1 VAATVAAEAAAA
13 SVAVWAA
20 CWVEET
26 DKAMNWRAFA
36 YGAGLTVVL
45 LLIPVRRINTVDG
58 PLPEGTLHCAIP
70 TQDAEFHRSLVKK
83 YADDKGLEFNIV
95 LCRDLSVLD
104 SLRSGNLDLVVA
116 NDPPDSLLDGLAT
129 SRAFADGSVW
139 AVREDEVEALRHI
152 NQWITELTASA
163 RFNRMQKRYF
173 SGKTVSLTSISQYDN
188 ILRQCADSIGWD
200 WRLLAAVVYHESRF
214 HNDANSSKGAL
225 GLMQIRSK
233 RYPEEVLL
241 NPAANIAV
249 GSRYLSKLQD
259 MFTENAAGPT
269 EAIKFALAAYNMGEG
284 KTGQLI
290 DRTLEQGQDASR
302 WDNVKQQ
309 LPEHHHTRAYV
320 ENVLNTYAY
329 YSKLY
334 PR

>member
-1 VAATVAAEAAAA
+1 MNGRVLAYAAAI
-13 SVAVWAA
+13 S
-20 CWVEET
+20 
-26 DKAMNWRAFA
+26 
-36 YGAGLTVVL
+36 LVL
-45 LLIPVRRINTVDG
+45 LLLPVKRARIAVA
-58 PLPEGTLHCAIP
+58 PPPEGTIRCAIP
-70 TQDAEFHRSLVKK
+70 TQDAEFHRSLVQK
-83 YADDKGLEFNIV
+83 YAQDKHLDLSIV

-104 SLRSGNLDLVVA
+104 SLRAGNLDLVVA
-116 NDPPDSLLDGLAT
+116 NDPADSLLDGLLT
-129 SRAFADGSVW
+129 SRSFADGSVW

-188 ILRQCADSIGWD
+188 ILRQSADSIGWD

-249 GSRYLSKLQD
+249 GSRYLKKLQN
-259 MFTENAAGPT
+259 MFSENAADPT

-284 KTGQLI
+284 KVSQLI
-290 DRTLEQGQDASR
+290 EKTQEQGQDASR
-302 WDNVKQQ
+302 WDNVKEQ
-309 LPEHHHTRAYV
+309 LPEVHHTRAYV
-320 ENVLNTYAY
+320 ENVLNSYAY

>member
-1 VAATVAAEAAAA
+1 MDRRTLAYAAALA
-13 SVAVWAA
+13 
-20 CWVEET
+20 
-26 DKAMNWRAFA
+26 
-36 YGAGLTVVL
+36 LVL
-45 LLIPVRRINTVDG
+45 LLIPIRSTKNVVG
-58 PLPEGTLHCAIP
+58 LPPEGSIRCAIP
-70 TQDAEFHRSLVKK
+70 THDDAFHRSLVKK
-83 YADDKGLEFNIV
+83 YADDKGLDVNIV

-104 SLRSGNLDLVVA
+104 SLRNGNLDLVVA

-188 ILRQCADSIGWD
+188 ILRQSADSIGWD

-241 NPAANIAV
+241 NPAANIRV
-249 GSRYLSKLQD
+249 GSLYLSKLQE
-259 MFTENAAGPT
+259 MFSDTAADPT
-269 EAIKFALAAYNMGEG
+269 ESVKFALAAYNMGEG
-284 KTGQLI
+284 KVGQLI
-290 DRTLEQGQDASR
+290 GKTEELGQDASR
-302 WDNVKQQ
+302 WDNVKEQ
-309 LPEHHHTRAYV
+309 LPDHHHTRAYV

>member
-1 VAATVAAEAAAA
+1 
-13 SVAVWAA
+13 
-20 CWVEET
+20 
-26 DKAMNWRAFA
+26 MNWRAFT
-36 YGAGLTVVL
+36 YGTGLTLVL
-45 LLIPVRRINTVDG
+45 LLIPVRRINYVDG
-58 PLPEGTLHCAIP
+58 PFPEGSLHCAIP

-104 SLRSGNLDLVVA
+104 SLRTGNLDLVVA
-116 NDPPDSLLDGLAT
+116 NDPPDSLLKGLAT

-188 ILRQCADSIGWD
+188 ILRQSADSIGWD

-259 MFTENAAGPT
+259 MFAERAADPT

-284 KTGQLI
+284 KAGQLI
-290 DRTLEQGQDASR
+290 DKTEELGLDASR
-302 WDNVKQQ
+302 WNNVKEQ

>member
-1 VAATVAAEAAAA
+1 
-13 SVAVWAA
+13 
-20 CWVEET
+20 
-26 DKAMNWRAFA
+26 MNWRAFA
-36 YGAGLTVVL
+36 YAAGLTLVL
-45 LLIPVRRINTVDG
+45 LLIPVRREKIADAH
-58 PLPEGTLHCAIP
+58 LPEGTLRCAIP

-95 LCRDLSVLD
+95 LCQDLGILD
-104 SLRSGNLDLVVA
+104 SLRTGSLDMVVA
-116 NDPPDSLLDGLAT
+116 NDPPDSTLDGLAT

-188 ILRQCADSIGWD
+188 ILRQSADSIGWD

-214 HNDANSSKGAL
+214 LNDANSSKGAL

-241 NPAANIAV
+241 DPAANIQV
-249 GSRYLSKLQD
+249 GSRYLSKLQE
-259 MFTENAAGPT
+259 MFSDTAADPT
-269 EAIKFALAAYNMGEG
+269 ESVKFALAAYNLGES
-284 KTGQLI
+284 KVRQLI
-290 DRTLEQGQDASR
+290 AKTEEMGLDTSR
-302 WDNVKQQ
+302 WNNVKEQ
-309 LPEHHHTRAYV
+309 LPEQHHTRAYV

>member
-1 VAATVAAEAAAA
+1 
-13 SVAVWAA
+13 
-20 CWVEET
+20 
-26 DKAMNWRAFA
+26 MNWRAFA
-36 YGAGLTVVL
+36 YAAGLTLVL
-45 LLIPVRRINTVDG
+45 LLIPVRRIRIADA
-58 PLPEGTLHCAIP
+58 PLPEGTLRCAVP
-70 TQDAEFHRSLVKK
+70 TQDAEFHRSMVKK

-104 SLRSGNLDLVVA
+104 SLRTGALDLVVA
-116 NDPPDSLLDGLAT
+116 NNPPDSTLEGLAT

-188 ILRQCADSIGWD
+188 ILRQSADSIGWD
-200 WRLLAAVVYHESRF
+200 WRLLAAVTYHESRF

-241 NPAANIAV
+241 NPAANIRV
-249 GSRYLSKLQD
+249 GSLYLKKLQD
-259 MFTENAAGPT
+259 MFSDTAADPT
-269 EAIKFALAAYNMGEG
+269 ESIKFALAAYNMGEG
-284 KTGQLI
+284 KVGQLI
-290 DRTLEQGQDASR
+290 GKTEDLGQDASR
-302 WDNVKQQ
+302 WDNVKEQ

>member
-1 VAATVAAEAAAA
+1 
-13 SVAVWAA
+13 
-20 CWVEET
+20 
-26 DKAMNWRAFA
+26 MNWRSLA
-36 YGAGLTVVL
+36 YGAGLALIL

-58 PLPEGTLHCAIP
+58 PIPEETLRCAIP

-104 SLRSGNLDLVVA
+104 SLRTGSLDLVVA
-116 NDPPDSLLDGLAT
+116 NDPPEAMLKGLAT
-129 SRAFADGSVW
+129 SRSFADGSVW

-214 HNDANSSKGAL
+214 HNDASSSKGAL

-241 NPAANIAV
+241 NPAANISV
-249 GSRYLSKLQD
+249 GSRYLSRMQK
-259 MFTENAAGPT
+259 MFSEKAANPT

-284 KTGQLI
+284 KTGSLI
-290 DRTLEQGQDASR
+290 EIAEEQGLDASR
-302 WDNVKQQ
+302 WDIVKQE

>member
-1 VAATVAAEAAAA
+1 
-13 SVAVWAA
+13 
-20 CWVEET
+20 
-26 DKAMNWRAFA
+26 MNWKAFA
-36 YGAGLTVVL
+36 YAAGLTVVL
-45 LLIPVRRINTVDG
+45 LLIPVRRTDTVSA
-58 PLPEGTLHCAIP
+58 PAPEGTLTCAIP
-70 TQDAEFHRSLVKK
+70 SQDAEFHRSLVKK
-83 YADDKGLEFNIV
+83 YAEDKSLDFHIIQSEDPGT
-95 LCRDLSVLD
+95 LD
-104 SLRSGNLDLVVA
+104 SLRTGALDLVVA
-116 NDPPDSLLDGLAT
+116 NDPPDSLLTGLAT

-188 ILRQCADSIGWD
+188 ILRTSADSIGWD

-214 HNDANSSKGAL
+214 HNGANSSKGAV

-233 RYPEEVLL
+233 RYPEELLL

-249 GSRYLSKLQD
+249 GSRYLSKLQG
-259 MFTENAAGPT
+259 MFADTAADST
-269 EAIKFALAAYNMGEG
+269 EAIKFALAAYNIGEG
-284 KTGQLI
+284 KVGQLI
-290 DRTLEQGQDASR
+290 ETTLELGQDASR
-302 WDNVKQQ
+302 WDNVKTM
-309 LPEHHHTRAYV
+309 LPEGHHTRAYV
-320 ENVLNTYAY
+320 ENVLNTYSY

>member
-1 VAATVAAEAAAA
+1 
-13 SVAVWAA
+13 
-20 CWVEET
+20 
-26 DKAMNWRAFA
+26 MNWRSLA
-36 YGAGLTVVL
+36 YSAGLVLVL
-45 LLIPVRRINTVDG
+45 LLIPVRRFNTVEG
-58 PLPEGTLHCAIP
+58 PAPEGILHCAIP
-70 TQDAEFHRSLVKK
+70 TQDAEFHRSLVRK
-83 YADDKGLEFNIV
+83 YAEDKGLEFDMV

-104 SLRSGNLDLVVA
+104 SLRTGKLDLVVA
-116 NDPPDSLLDGLAT
+116 NDPPDSLLRGLAT

-139 AVREDEVEALRHI
+139 AVREDEVQALRHI

-188 ILRQCADSIGWD
+188 ILRQSADSIGWD

-249 GSRYLSKLQD
+249 GSRYLRRLQD
-259 MFTENAAGPT
+259 MFAEKAADPT

-284 KTGQLI
+284 KAGLLI
-290 DRTLEQGQDASR
+290 EKTEEQGLDASR

-309 LPEHHHTRAYV
+309 LHEQHHTRAYV

>member
-1 VAATVAAEAAAA
+1 
-13 SVAVWAA
+13 
-20 CWVEET
+20 
-26 DKAMNWRAFA
+26 MNWRAFA
-36 YGAGLTVVL
+36 YAAGLTLVL
-45 LLIPVRRINTVDG
+45 LLIPIRREKIADA
-58 PLPEGTLHCAIP
+58 PLPEGTLRCAIP

-104 SLRSGNLDLVVA
+104 SLRAGSLDLVVA
-116 NDPPDSLLDGLAT
+116 NDPPDSTLDGLAT

-188 ILRQCADSIGWD
+188 ILRQSADSIGWD

-225 GLMQIRSK
+225 GLMKIRSK

-241 NPAANIAV
+241 KPAANIRV
-249 GSRYLSKLQD
+249 GSLYLSKLQK
-259 MFTENAAGPT
+259 MFSDTAADPT
-269 EAIKFALAAYNMGEG
+269 ESVKFALAAYNMGEG
-284 KTGQLI
+284 KVGQLI
-290 DRTLEQGQDASR
+290 GKTEELGQDASR
-302 WDNVKQQ
+302 WDNVKEQ
-309 LPEHHHTRAYV
+309 LPDHHHTRAYV

>member
-1 VAATVAAEAAAA
+1 
-13 SVAVWAA
+13 
-20 CWVEET
+20 
-26 DKAMNWRAFA
+26 MNWRAFA
-36 YGAGLTVVL
+36 YAASLTLVL
-45 LLIPVRRINTVDG
+45 LLIPIRREKIADA
-58 PLPEGTLHCAIP
+58 PLPEGTLRCAIP

-104 SLRSGNLDLVVA
+104 SLRAGSLDLVVA
-116 NDPPDSLLDGLAT
+116 NDPPDSTLDGLAT

-188 ILRQCADSIGWD
+188 ILRQSADSIGWD

-241 NPAANIAV
+241 NPAANIRV
-249 GSRYLSKLQD
+249 GSLYLSKLQELFSD
-259 MFTENAAGPT
+259 TAADPT
-269 EAIKFALAAYNMGEG
+269 ESIKFALAAYNMGEG
-284 KTGQLI
+284 KVGQLI
-290 DRTLEQGQDASR
+290 GKTEELGQDASR
-302 WDNVKQQ
+302 WDNVKEQ
-309 LPEHHHTRAYV
+309 LPDHHHTRAYV

>member
-1 VAATVAAEAAAA
+1 
-13 SVAVWAA
+13 
-20 CWVEET
+20 
-26 DKAMNWRAFA
+26 MNYKTLA
-36 YGAGLTVVL
+36 YGTPVVLLL
-45 LLIPVRRINTVDG
+45 LLIPVRSSKIVNA
-58 PLPEGTLHCAIP
+58 PPPEETLRCAVP
-70 TQDAEFHRSLVKK
+70 TQDDAFHRSLVNK
-83 YADDKGLEFNIV
+83 YADDKGLDISIV

-104 SLRSGNLDLVVA
+104 SLRQGSLDLVVA
-116 NDPPDSLLDGLAT
+116 NDPPDSLLGGLAT

-173 SGKTVSLTSISQYDN
+173 SGKTVSLTSISRYDN
-188 ILRQCADSIGWD
+188 ILRNCADSIGWD

-214 HNDANSSKGAL
+214 HNDASSSKGAL

-233 RYPEEVLL
+233 RYTEEMLL
-241 NPAANIAV
+241 NPSANISV
-249 GSRYLSKLQD
+249 GSRYLKKLEE
-259 MFTENAAGPT
+259 MFSENASDPV
-269 EAIKFALAAYNMGEG
+269 EATKFALAAYNMGEG
-284 KTGQLI
+284 KVGQLI
-290 DRTLEQGQDASR
+290 ASTEAEGLDTSR

-309 LPEHHHTRAYV
+309 LPEQHHTRAYV

-329 YSKLY
+329 YSKVY

>member
-1 VAATVAAEAAAA
+1 
-13 SVAVWAA
+13 
-20 CWVEET
+20 
-26 DKAMNWRAFA
+26 MN
-36 YGAGLTVVL
+36 
-45 LLIPVRRINTVDG
+45 IVDG
-58 PLPEGTLHCAIP
+58 RVPEATLHCAIP

-83 YADDKGLEFNIV
+83 YAADKGLDFDIV
-95 LCRDLSVLD
+95 LCRDFTVLD
-104 SLRSGNLDLVVA
+104 SLRTGGLDLVVA
-116 NDPPDSLLDGLAT
+116 CDPPDSLLEGLAT

-152 NQWITELTASA
+152 NQWVTELTASA

-188 ILRQCADSIGWD
+188 ILRQSADSIGWD

-214 HNDANSSKGAL
+214 HNDASSSKGAM

-233 RYPEEVLL
+233 RYPEEVLM

-249 GSRYLSKLQD
+249 GSRYLSKLQG
-259 MFTENAAGPT
+259 MFSDNAADPT

-284 KTGQLI
+284 KAGQLI
-290 DRTLEQGQDASR
+290 ERTQEQGLDASR
-302 WDNVKQQ
+302 WDSVKQQ
-309 LPEHHHTRAYV
+309 LPEHHHTRSYV
-320 ENVLNTYAY
+320 DNVLNTYAY
-329 YSKLY
+329 YSKVY

>member
-1 VAATVAAEAAAA
+1 
-13 SVAVWAA
+13 
-20 CWVEET
+20 
-26 DKAMNWRAFA
+26 MNWRAFA
-36 YGAGLTVVL
+36 YAAGLTLVL
-45 LLIPVRRINTVDG
+45 LLIPIRREKIADA
-58 PLPEGTLHCAIP
+58 PLPEGTLRCAIP

-104 SLRSGNLDLVVA
+104 SLRAGSLDLVVA
-116 NDPPDSLLDGLAT
+116 NDPPDSTLDGLAT

-188 ILRQCADSIGWD
+188 ILRQSADSIGWD

-241 NPAANIAV
+241 NPAANIRV
-249 GSRYLSKLQD
+249 GSLYLSKLQK
-259 MFTENAAGPT
+259 MFSDTAADPT
-269 EAIKFALAAYNMGEG
+269 ESVKFALAAYNMGEG
-284 KTGQLI
+284 KVGQLI
-290 DRTLEQGQDASR
+290 GRTEEQGQDASR
-302 WDNVKQQ
+302 WDNVKEQ
-309 LPEHHHTRAYV
+309 LPDHHHTRAYV

>member
-1 VAATVAAEAAAA
+1 MDGRILAYAAAV
-13 SVAVWAA
+13 S
-20 CWVEET
+20 
-26 DKAMNWRAFA
+26 
-36 YGAGLTVVL
+36 L
-45 LLIPVRRINTVDG
+45 LLLLVPVERASNSLA
-58 PLPEGTLHCAIP
+58 PPPEGAIRCAIP
-70 TQDAEFHRSLVKK
+70 TQDAEFHRSLVQK
-83 YADDKGLEFNIV
+83 YAQDKTLDVDIV

-104 SLRSGNLDLVVA
+104 SLRAGKLDLVVA
-116 NDPPDSLLDGLAT
+116 NDPADSVLEGLAT

-139 AVREDEVEALRHI
+139 AVRDEEVEAIRHI

-173 SGKTVSLTSISQYDN
+173 SGKTVSLTSISRYDN
-188 ILRQCADSIGWD
+188 ILRNSADSIGWD
-200 WRLLAAVVYHESRF
+200 WRLLAAVVYNESRF

-241 NPAANIAV
+241 NPSANIAV
-249 GSRYLSKLQD
+249 GSRYLKKLQN
-259 MFTENAAGPT
+259 MFSDNSADPT

-284 KTGQLI
+284 KVGQLI
-290 DRTLEQGQDASR
+290 DKTQEQGLDTSR
-302 WDNVKQQ
+302 WDVVKEQ
-309 LPEHHHTRAYV
+309 LPEGHHTRSYV

-329 YSKLY
+329 YTKLY

>member
-1 VAATVAAEAAAA
+1 MNGRTLAYATA
-13 SVAVWAA
+13 
-20 CWVEET
+20 
-26 DKAMNWRAFA
+26 
-36 YGAGLTVVL
+36 LTLAL
-45 LLIPVRRINTVDG
+45 LLIPVRSYKIVNA
-58 PLPEGTLHCAIP
+58 PPPEGTLRCAVP
-70 TQDAEFHRSLVKK
+70 TQDDAFHRSLVSK
-83 YADDKGLEFNIV
+83 YADDKGLDISVV

-104 SLRSGNLDLVVA
+104 SLRAGSLDLVVA
-116 NDPPDSLLDGLAT
+116 NDPPDSLLSGLAT
-129 SRAFADGSVW
+129 SRSFADGSVW

-188 ILRQCADSIGWD
+188 ILKASADSIGWD

-233 RYPEEVLL
+233 KYTEEMLL
-241 NPAANIAV
+241 NPSANIAV
-249 GSRYLSKLQD
+249 GSRYLKRLED
-259 MFTENAAGPT
+259 MFSDTAADPV
-269 EAIKFALAAYNMGEG
+269 EATKFALAAYNMGEG
-284 KTGQLI
+284 KVGQLI
-290 DRTLEQGQDASR
+290 EQAQAEGLDASR
-302 WDNVKQQ
+302 WDNLKTQ
-309 LPEHHHTRAYV
+309 LPEGHHTRAYV

>member
-1 VAATVAAEAAAA
+1 
-13 SVAVWAA
+13 
-20 CWVEET
+20 
-26 DKAMNWRAFA
+26 MNWRAFA
-36 YGAGLTVVL
+36 YAAGLTLVL
-45 LLIPVRRINTVDG
+45 LLIPIRREKIADA
-58 PLPEGTLHCAIP
+58 PLPEGILRCAIP

-104 SLRSGNLDLVVA
+104 SLRAGSLDLVVA
-116 NDPPDSLLDGLAT
+116 NDPPDAT

-188 ILRQCADSIGWD
+188 ILRQSADSIGWD

-241 NPAANIAV
+241 NPAANIRV
-249 GSRYLSKLQD
+249 GSLYLNKLQE
-259 MFTENAAGPT
+259 MFSDTAADPT
-269 EAIKFALAAYNMGEG
+269 ESIKFALAAYNMGEG
-284 KTGQLI
+284 KVGQLI
-290 DRTLEQGQDASR
+290 GKTEELGQDASR
-302 WDNVKQQ
+302 WDNVKEQ
-309 LPEHHHTRAYV
+309 LPDHHHTRAYV

>member
-1 VAATVAAEAAAA
+1 
-13 SVAVWAA
+13 
-20 CWVEET
+20 
-26 DKAMNWRAFA
+26 
-36 YGAGLTVVL
+36 
-45 LLIPVRRINTVDG
+45 
-58 PLPEGTLHCAIP
+58 
-70 TQDAEFHRSLVKK
+70 
-83 YADDKGLEFNIV
+83 
-95 LCRDLSVLD
+95 
-104 SLRSGNLDLVVA
+104 LVVA
-116 NDPPDSLLDGLAT
+116 NDPPDSLLEGLAT

-173 SGKTVSLTSISQYDN
+173 SGKTVSLTSISKYDN
-188 ILRQCADSIGWD
+188 ILRASADSIGWD

-233 RYPEEVLL
+233 RYTAEMLL
-241 NPAANIAV
+241 NPSANIAV
-249 GSRYLSKLQD
+249 GSRYLKKLEG
-259 MFTENAAGPT
+259 MFSDNASDPV
-269 EAIKFALAAYNMGEG
+269 EATKFALAAYNMGEG
-284 KTGQLI
+284 KVGQLI
-290 DRTLEQGQDASR
+290 QQAQEQGLDASR
-302 WDNVKQQ
+302 WDNVKTQ
-309 LPEHHHTRAYV
+309 LPEGHHTRAYV

>member
-1 VAATVAAEAAAA
+1 
-13 SVAVWAA
+13 
-20 CWVEET
+20 
-26 DKAMNWRAFA
+26 MNYKTLA
-36 YGAGLTVVL
+36 YGTPVVLLL
-45 LLIPVRRINTVDG
+45 LLIPVRSSKIVNA
-58 PLPEGTLHCAIP
+58 PPPEETLRCAVP
-70 TQDAEFHRSLVKK
+70 TQDDAFHRSLVNK
-83 YADDKGLEFNIV
+83 YADDKGLDISIV

-104 SLRSGNLDLVVA
+104 SLRQGSLDLVVA
-116 NDPPDSLLDGLAT
+116 NDPPDSLLGGLAT

-173 SGKTVSLTSISQYDN
+173 SGKTVSLTSISRYDN
-188 ILRQCADSIGWD
+188 ILRNCADSIGWD

-214 HNDANSSKGAL
+214 HNDASSSKGAL

-233 RYPEEVLL
+233 RYTEEMLL
-241 NPAANIAV
+241 NPSANISV
-249 GSRYLSKLQD
+249 GSRYLKKLEE
-259 MFTENAAGPT
+259 MFSENASDPV
-269 EAIKFALAAYNMGEG
+269 EATKFALAAYNMGEG
-284 KTGQLI
+284 KVGQLI
-290 DRTLEQGQDASR
+290 ASTEAEGLDTSR

-329 YSKLY
+329 YSKVY

>member
-1 VAATVAAEAAAA
+1 
-13 SVAVWAA
+13 
-20 CWVEET
+20 
-26 DKAMNWRAFA
+26 MNWRAFA
-36 YGAGLTVVL
+36 YAAGLTLVL
-45 LLIPVRRINTVDG
+45 LLIPIRREKIADA

-104 SLRSGNLDLVVA
+104 SLRAGSLDLVVA
-116 NDPPDSLLDGLAT
+116 NDPPDSTLDGLAT

-188 ILRQCADSIGWD
+188 ILRQSADSIGWD

-241 NPAANIAV
+241 NPAANIRV
-249 GSRYLSKLQD
+249 GSLYLSKLQE
-259 MFTENAAGPT
+259 MFSDTAADPT
-269 EAIKFALAAYNMGEG
+269 ESIKFALAAYNMGEG
-284 KTGQLI
+284 KVGQLI
-290 DRTLEQGQDASR
+290 GKTEELGQDASR
-302 WDNVKQQ
+302 WDNVKEQ
-309 LPEHHHTRAYV
+309 LPDHHHTRAYV

>member
-1 VAATVAAEAAAA
+1 MKRRTPVYAVALA
-13 SVAVWAA
+13 
-20 CWVEET
+20 
-26 DKAMNWRAFA
+26 
-36 YGAGLTVVL
+36 LVL
-45 LLIPVRRINTVDG
+45 LLIPVRSTKTVNA
-58 PLPEGTLHCAIP
+58 PPPEGVLHCAIP
-70 TQDAEFHRSLVKK
+70 TQDDAFHRSLVNK
-83 YADDKGLEFNIV
+83 YADDKGLDISIV

-188 ILRQCADSIGWD
+188 ILRQSADSIGWD

-241 NPAANIAV
+241 NPAANIRV
-249 GSRYLSKLQD
+249 GSLYLNKLQE
-259 MFTENAAGPT
+259 MFSDTAADPT
-269 EAIKFALAAYNMGEG
+269 ESIKFALAAYNMGEG
-284 KTGQLI
+284 KVGQLI
-290 DRTLEQGQDASR
+290 GKTEELGQDASR
-302 WDNVKQQ
+302 WDNVKEQ
-309 LPEHHHTRAYV
+309 LPDHHHTRAYV